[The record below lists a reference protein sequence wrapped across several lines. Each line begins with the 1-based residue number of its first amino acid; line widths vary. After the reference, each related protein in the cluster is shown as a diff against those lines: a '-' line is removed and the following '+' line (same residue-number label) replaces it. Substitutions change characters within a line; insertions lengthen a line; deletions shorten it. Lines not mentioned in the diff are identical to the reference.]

1 MTDAPDRIPP
11 SDLVA
16 EQATL
21 GAMMTSRKACVV
33 ALSIV
38 TRDDFYREAHRD
50 IFDAICTLREAG
62 EIVDALTVESVLKRR
77 EKLDTTGGASSYL
90 QRILREVVTLAHT
103 ERYATIVHDLGR
115 LRRIIAACNDIMR
128 DAYEHEGKPEEL
140 LRGHLGKL
148 QAIAGDCTDDRT
160 ALHVSSTLEELKERV
175 KRQRTRGEKIS
186 AARFGIPQID
196 RALNGLE
203 DWGMIVVRGDAKVG
217 KSLLS
222 GSAALSTACELVRIG
237 DSRVVLAYI
246 LEAREEWEERA
257 IAWLGHIDKRAL
269 EGRKPMREGD
279 EDRYQYALEQWANLP
294 LYVTDRLTHVDEI
307 MLDVEQQVM
316 QNHQPALILVDH
328 FQRVIGDG
336 ETATLRYDNAAQKLC
351 QLPRIHKC
359 PLLVPSQISV
369 NNGVRQSMW
378 ARRLDQEATV
388 VFDITG
394 ERDNPERILHPT
406 LPRKYVPF
414 GEGKY
419 YVGTNYDGRLWD
431 ERTWI
436 GMGENKQ

>member
-1 MTDAPDRIPP
+1 MSALMQLRCSPAGTLKTHKWNRGRSTRSEKPFYISWCRPVWDRWTDNHK
-11 SDLVA
+11 L
-16 EQATL
+16 TL
-21 GAMMTSRKACVV
+21 NRADGNGAWSRCGLWWLAFAVTTHVLAQTPGRLDYAVKNSCPTSASLQISRA
-33 ALSIV
+33 AS
-38 TRDDFYREAHRD
+38 
-50 IFDAICTLREAG
+50 
-62 EIVDALTVESVLKRR
+62 ESV
-77 EKLDTTGGASSYL
+77 
-90 QRILREVVTLAHT
+90 QR
-103 ERYATIVHDLGR
+103 G
-115 LRRIIAACNDIMR
+115 IIAACNDIMR

-148 QAIAGDCTDDRT
+148 QAIAGDCADDRT

-203 DWGMIVVRGDAKVG
+203 DWGMIVLRGDTKVG

-222 GSAALSTACELVRIG
+222 GSAALSTACELVRTG
-237 DSRVVLAYI
+237 DPRVVLAYI

-279 EDRYQYALEQWANLP
+279 EDRYQYALEQWARLP
-294 LYVTDRLTHVDEI
+294 LFVTDRLTHVDEI

-316 QNHQPALILVDH
+316 QGRQPALILVDH

-406 LPRKYVPF
+406 LPRKFVPF

-436 GMGENKQ
+436 GMGDNKR